1 MYVIS
6 YAQPVRASPTCV
18 EDRDEQ
24 GISIGEGQQA
34 AITAGDKVPTLAC
47 NRHTKKTVVLQ
58 VIRWAGQ
65 DSNLRLE
72 D

>member
-6 YAQPVRASPTCV
+6 YAQPARASPSCGR
-18 EDRDEQ
+18 DRDKQ
-24 GISIGEGQQA
+24 GISIGEGQRA
-34 AITAGDKVPTLAC
+34 AITAGDKVPTLAR
-47 NRHTKKTVVLQ
+47 NRDTRRKRGLQ
-58 VIRWAGQ
+58 GIRWAGQ